1 MKNARFIG
9 ALCALTFCIVG
20 AAVYKQPQLLQ
31 LLGKK
36 SGYDLFLEARALIQ
50 DGPNGEPLTE
60 VKLAPTENLRRQR
73 LGTARNAPALAK
85 LREALKAGITR
96 PLPENDADFPV
107 DFPVSAS
114 ARKFARLLA
123 QEAAVRAAD
132 GDAASAAQSNV
143 DSLELGAQ
151 MSHGSLLD
159 NLAGIA
165 IAAIGR
171 AYLEKYVPSLDA
183 AQSREVARQLDEIG
197 ARMQTMPQM
206 LQAEE
211 ISHKATTRR
220 LFADMD
226 DPQKRAKLEAN
237 LNVGPAEYNQAAKA
251 MLALPL
257 AQVETEYQT
266 QFARVL
272 ALADKPYF
280 VATRTP
286 ISQSNI
292 AYVNLTMGTIAG
304 PSSRLW
310 IERDKASNRLL
321 ADSLRL
327 HALKLERGQY
337 PETFDAEADPFSPNL
352 SPMIYRRAG
361 DSYVLYSVGPDGKN
375 DNGAKIQT
383 VINGTTIVDG
393 LLMFNSTGDIV
404 APVL

>member
-1 MKNARFIG
+1 M
-9 ALCALTFCIVG
+9 
-20 AAVYKQPQLLQ
+20 
-31 LLGKK
+31 
-36 SGYDLFLEARALIQ
+36 
-50 DGPNGEPLTE
+50 
-60 VKLAPTENLRRQR
+60 
-73 LGTARNAPALAK
+73 
-85 LREALKAGITR
+85 GITR
-96 PLPENDADFPV
+96 PLPLNDADFAAS
-107 DFPVSAS
+107 FPVSAS

-132 GDAASAAQSNV
+132 GDAVAAAQANV

-151 MSHGSLLD
+151 LSHGPLINNMTGL
-159 NLAGIA
+159 A

-237 LNVGPAEYNQAAKA
+237 LNVGPAEYNQATKA

-257 AQVETEYQT
+257 AQVEAEYQT
-266 QFARVL
+266 QFAHAL
-272 ALADKPYF
+272 ALAEKPYF
-280 VATRTP
+280 VATQTAP
-286 ISQSNI
+286 IQSKI
-292 AYVNLTMGTIAG
+292 ADVNLTMGTIAG
-304 PSSRLW
+304 PSSRLR

-327 HALKLERGQY
+327 HAIKVESGQY
-337 PETFDAEADPFSPNL
+337 PATFDAGADPFSPDL
-352 SPMIYRRAG
+352 SPLIYKRVG

-383 VINGTTIVDG
+383 VIPDG
-393 LLMFNSTGDIV
+393 EFGAGSVVGFLAPNSTGDIT